1 VVKVTIPGYVC
12 SISEED
18 RSKLEKL
25 LFKFGRACRR
35 AYSLKQKGYT
45 KAEIEK
51 ILHEGI
57 NLNSRYVKDAY
68 HSVKDLPPHVTFGGL
83 RIKD

>member
-1 VVKVTIPGYVC
+1 MVKVTIPGYVC

-51 ILHEGI
+51 SCMKE
-57 NLNSRYVKDAY
+57 
-68 HSVKDLPPHVTFGGL
+68 
-83 RIKD
+83 